1 MGVRFRRT
9 ATNHGRRVNGM
20 GGGDGFVGG
29 GDG

>member
-1 MGVRFRRT
+1 LKAGHFADGDM
-9 ATNHGRRVNGM
+9 HGRRVNGM